1 MPRFESS
8 EIRRYYDR
16 HTPAFIRFG
25 QGGSA
30 GAIHRAVW
38 GPGVATRQQAFHYV
52 DDRIAGLL
60 GARDSKLGT
69 RDSSGPDGLHV
80 VDLGCGVGASL
91 CYLAERLPLRGTGVT
106 LSPVQA
112 RLAAERISEAGLS
125 DRVECLVGD
134 FNALPASLG
143 PADLAYAIESFVHG
157 PSPDRFFAECR
168 RLIRPGGLLV
178 ICDDITRS
186 PAEPA
191 ARRTIERFC
200 RGWHV
205 NTLLDQ
211 PALRAQ
217 AREAGFEH
225 ESTTDLTPYLEIRRP
240 RDRVI
245 DALGALFGGL
255 PVVRDRFGYL
265 IGGSALQTCLARG
278 WIGYDLT
285 QFRRLST

>member
-1 MPRFESS
+1 M
-8 EIRRYYDR
+8 
-16 HTPAFIRFG
+16 
-25 QGGSA
+25 
-30 GAIHRAVW
+30 
-38 GPGVATRQQAFHYV
+38 
-52 DDRIAGLL
+52 
-60 GARDSKLGT
+60 
-69 RDSSGPDGLHV
+69 
-80 VDLGCGVGASL
+80 
-91 CYLAERLPLRGTGVT
+91 T

-125 DRVECLVGD
+125 DRVSCLVGD
-134 FNALPASLG
+134 FNDLPAGLG

-157 PSPDRFFAECR
+157 PAPDRFFAGCA

-211 PALRAQ
+211 PALRAL
-217 AREAGFEH
+217 ARDAGFEH

-240 RDRVI
+240 RDRAI

-255 PVVRDRFGYL
+255 PAVSDRFGYL

-285 QFRRLST
+285 VLRRRST